1 MVARTEDPEARSR
14 KMSRRP
20 RAVTYSPVTRR
31 FRELFATHAEAERR
45 KLSVDEIAGERQERA
60 AALGRHRELE
70 REQDEERRLT
80 RRRLLVEA
88 GTAGALVAGFGAR
101 SARAAGSTPRIAI
114 VGAGLAGIRCAHML
128 WTGGLSGRLDG
139 LRGRHHTCRRPLL
152 APARLLPDRARRRDR
167 R

>member
-1 MVARTEDPEARSR
+1 GYGRVDRGPAARSR

-45 KLSVDEIAGERQERA
+45 KLPVDEIAGERQERA
-60 AALGRHRELE
+60 VALSRHRELE

-88 GTAGALVAGFGAR
+88 GAAGALVAGFGAR

-114 VGAGLAGIRCAHML
+114 VGAG
-128 WTGGLSGRLDG
+128 
-139 LRGRHHTCRRPLL
+139 
-152 APARLLPDRARRRDR
+152 
-167 R
+167 